1 MPPAQLQ
8 RRQNT
13 SCDPCRRSKR
23 RCFFSPPAGDGEA
36 AGAACANCKRIGH
49 HCTFDYARSRSGV
62 HRRRQ
67 NPRIFRQSIE
77 WEEPSAPERAA
88 DGFTSVLSGE
98 FDDLVPLLDLD
109 FGTYVQDDAL
119 FFTGNTYLSNPLAP
133 AHLDEAAATTE
144 ARSEAR
150 NYASTRSDMVQ
161 RALPY
166 NAQYIIG
173 NSLNSPIRLLN
184 SKLNST
190 ILDERLARIHDTIV
204 TGCASRFV
212 DYDCNLHATEC
223 RYRLEDWNTENSQE
237 RIPVHS
243 SSQTNVSPLTPN
255 HSISQPETEGDRMT
269 PQMLTLKAAGYMM
282 TVLGTVR
289 FLDHFSDLY
298 GNRLTLT
305 TRRQSDA
312 ALKAVLRAFS
322 LQWLSPYNGEQ
333 AACDS
338 LISTFHDVWFKARS
352 LINNALPV
360 RSFRVVYAILLFDG
374 IAIPTEAASRSAG
387 PVEGHEF
394 LDMGLQKLS
403 YLDGLVK
410 EYCAHLGSRS
420 TYSALLDASLSVVR
434 WGGYIRDIGAA
445 LTSDHRCKLPGISSN
460 VKGKLNR
467 VLRGLKS
474 NRENSIPNSTFKL

>member
-13 SCDPCRRSKR
+13 SCDPSRRSKR
-23 RCFFSPPAGDGEA
+23 RCFFSPPGDGEA
-36 AGAACANCKRIGH
+36 AGAACANCKRLGH
-49 HCTFDYARSRSGV
+49 HCTFDFVKSRSGV
-62 HRRRQ
+62 RRIRQ
-67 NPRIFRQSIE
+67 NPRRFRQSIE
-77 WEEPSAPERAA
+77 WEESSVPERAA

-98 FDDLVPLLDLD
+98 FDDLVPFLDLD
-109 FGTYVQDDAL
+109 FGTYVQDDTL
-119 FFTGNTYLSNPLAP
+119 SFTENTDLSNPLAP
-133 AHLDEAAATTE
+133 AHVDEAAATTE

-161 RALPY
+161 CALPY

-184 SKLNST
+184 SKLDST

-237 RIPVHS
+237 RTPVPS
-243 SSQTNVSPLTPN
+243 SSQTNVSPLTPS
-255 HSISQPETEGDRMT
+255 HSISQPETEGRGMT

-305 TRRQSDA
+305 ARRQSDA

-338 LISTFHDVWFKARS
+338 LIGTFHGVWFRARS
-352 LINNALPV
+352 HINNALSV
-360 RSFRVVYAILLFDG
+360 RSFRVVYAILYLTALLFQQKLL
-374 IAIPTEAASRSAG
+374 AG
-387 PVEGHEF
+387 PQ
-394 LDMGLQKLS
+394 GLLKGMNFFIWV
-403 YLDGLVK
+403 Y
-410 EYCAHLGSRS
+410 RS
-420 TYSALLDASLSVVR
+420 FPIWMD
-434 WGGYIRDIGAA
+434 
-445 LTSDHRCKLPGISSN
+445 
-460 VKGKLNR
+460 
-467 VLRGLKS
+467 
-474 NRENSIPNSTFKL
+474 

>member
-1 MPPAQLQ
+1 MLPAQLP

-23 RCFFSPPAGDGEA
+23 RCFFSSPRDGEA
-36 AGAACANCKRIGH
+36 AGAACANCERLGH
-49 HCTFDYARSRSGV
+49 HCTFDFAKSRSGIE
-62 HRRRQ
+62 RRRQ
-67 NPRIFRQSIE
+67 NPRRPRQSIE
-77 WEEPSAPERAA
+77 WEESSAPERAA
-88 DGFTSVLSGE
+88 EGFTSVLSGE
-98 FDDLVPLLDLD
+98 FDDLVPFLDMD
-109 FGTYVQDDAL
+109 FGTYVQDNAL
-119 FFTGNTYLSNPLAP
+119 CFTGNTDLSNPLEP

-144 ARSEAR
+144 ARNEAR
-150 NYASTRSDMVQ
+150 SYASTRSDMVQ
-161 RALPY
+161 CALPY
-166 NAQYIIG
+166 NAQSIIG

-184 SKLNST
+184 SKLDST

-223 RYRLEDWNTENSQE
+223 RYRLEDGNIGNSQE
-237 RIPVHS
+237 PTHVHS
-243 SSQTNVSPLTPN
+243 SSQTNVSPLTPS
-255 HSISQPETEGDRMT
+255 HSISQPETEGGRMT
-269 PQMLTLKAAGYMM
+269 PQMLTLKAAGYTM

-305 TRRQSDA
+305 ARRQSDA

-338 LISTFHDVWFKARS
+338 LISIFHDVWFTARS
-352 LINNALPV
+352 LINNALSV

-374 IAIPTEAASRSAG
+374 IAIPTKAASGSAG
-387 PVEGHEF
+387 PVQGHEF

-403 YLDGLVK
+403 HLDGLVK
-410 EYCAHLGSRS
+410 EYCANLGSRS
-420 TYSALLDASLSVVR
+420 TYSALLEASLSVVR

-445 LTSDHRCKLPGISSN
+445 LTSDHRCKLPGTSSN

-467 VLRGLKS
+467 VLR
-474 NRENSIPNSTFKL
+474 